1 MKSRCYLLAILLGFS
16 QVSGAYTRLTPERH
30 HFLSVDAAIGY
41 ASLDNNAADIKSG
54 SGAAV
59 NVGVGYRVYYNR
71 FLFSTGVEWYYLYNV
86 HSMAGVQR
94 KLDMMDTEGMPFTLI
109 AEATNGRDVCHSFN
123 LNIPVLFGGE
133 FRKFYFLLGPKISYN
148 FYGQAESSAMLTT
161 KGEYERY
168 IGVFEDMPNHQLQTS
183 SVSSGKLPLTW
194 NIDILA
200 HFEAGLRLGD
210 LILMTGADIPKPK
223 QRFYVALYADYG
235 ILNIHR
241 NASTGERLGYRETTD
256 NGVEFYMTPALL
268 SNELRNIEVHQ
279 YQVGIKATIL
289 FELPQRKPCVICK
302 D

>member
-1 MKSRCYLLAILLGFS
+1 MKSHCYLLAILLGFS

-41 ASLDNNAADIKSG
+41 ASLDNKAADLKSG
-54 SGAAV
+54 TGVAA
-59 NVGVGYRVYYNR
+59 NIGVGYRVYYNH
-71 FLFSTGVEWYYLYNV
+71 FLFSTGIEGYYLYNT
-86 HSMAGVQR
+86 HSMTGVQR
-94 KLDMMDTEGMPFTLI
+94 NLNMIDTEGMPFTLI
-109 AEATNGRDVCHSFN
+109 ADASDGRDVCHSLN

-133 FRKFYFLLGPKISYN
+133 FRKFYFLLGPKFSYN
-148 FYGQAESSAMLTT
+148 FFGRTESSAMLTT

-168 IGVFEDMPNHQLQTS
+168 IGVFEDMPNHQFQTS
-183 SVSSGKLPLTW
+183 PVSSGKLPLTW

-200 HFEAGLRLGD
+200 HMEIGMRLGD
-210 LILMTGADIPKPK
+210 LISMTGADVPKSK
-223 QRFYVALYADYG
+223 QRFYIALYADYG

-241 NASTGERLGYRETTD
+241 NVSTGDRLGYRETAD
-256 NGVEFYMTPALL
+256 SGLQFYMTPALL
-268 SNELRNIEVHQ
+268 SNELRDVEVHQ

>member
-1 MKSRCYLLAILLGFS
+1 MKSHCYLLAILLGFS

-41 ASLDNNAADIKSG
+41 ASLDNKAADLKSG
-54 SGAAV
+54 TGVAA
-59 NVGVGYRVYYNR
+59 NIGVGYRVYYNH
-71 FLFSTGVEWYYLYNV
+71 FLFSTGIEGYYLYNT
-86 HSMAGVQR
+86 HSMTGVQR
-94 KLDMMDTEGMPFTLI
+94 NLNMIDTEGMPFTLI
-109 AEATNGRDVCHSFN
+109 ADASDGRDVCHSLN

-133 FRKFYFLLGPKISYN
+133 FRKFYFLLGPKFSYN
-148 FYGQAESSAMLTT
+148 FFGRTESSAMLTT

-168 IGVFEDMPNHQLQTS
+168 IGVFEDMPNHQFQTS
-183 SVSSGKLPLTW
+183 PVSSGKLPLTW

-200 HFEAGLRLGD
+200 HMEIGMRLGD
-210 LILMTGADIPKPK
+210 LISMTGADVPKPK
-223 QRFYVALYADYG
+223 QRFYIALYADYG

-241 NASTGERLGYRETTD
+241 NVSTGDRLGYRETAD
-256 NGVEFYMTPALL
+256 SGLQFYMTPALL
-268 SNELRNIEVHQ
+268 SNELRDVEVHQ